1 MLNREEAE
9 NRQGSRMRQSGNS
22 RRETESPRHES
33 MPGGLLGQ
41 AVADPTPNGVAT
53 GKLMSRRSFLVKA
66 GASTFM
72 EQLNR
77 ASVQISILSPVCF
90 HMQDGYLYSI
100 NVRYAETDIPAKKYS
115 LHFQTVDSYAGTAHP
130 RKKTT
135 VFHPDTFLHFH

>member
-53 GKLMSRRSFLVKA
+53 GKLMSRRSFLVK
-66 GASTFM
+66 
-72 EQLNR
+72 R
-77 ASVQISILSPVCF
+77 ASDPLHLLEQPVSGA
-90 HMQDGYLYSI
+90 QAAQ
-100 NVRYAETDIPAKKYS
+100 R
-115 LHFQTVDSYAGTAHP
+115 
-130 RKKTT
+130 
-135 VFHPDTFLHFH
+135 